1 MDEGLAFDYVIVGG
15 GSAGCVLA
23 GRLSEDPAVRVAL
36 LEAGG
41 DDRRWEVTVPAGLI
55 TTVPS
60 RRCNWALTT
69 EPQPGLN
76 GRRGFQPRGKVLGGS
91 SSINAMIYTRGQP
104 EDYDAWAA
112 QGAAGWGWAD
122 VLPWFRRAEGNERGA
137 DALHGADGPLNV
149 ADLRSPNP
157 VAARFVEAAVAAGWP
172 RNDDFNGPAQEGVG
186 FYQVTQKQGERWNAA
201 RAYLHPAMA
210 RPNLRVFTGAQARRV
225 LLDGGR
231 ATGVEAL
238 LDGQAQ
244 TLHARRE
251 VLLAAGAFHSPQL
264 LMLSGIGDGAELQR
278 HGIAVRHALPGVGRN
293 LQDHVDYVL
302 NVTTRSPD
310 TIGYS
315 LGAALK
321 LPGAIGQWRRER
333 RGLLTT
339 NFAESGGFLRVGAGA
354 TRPDVQLH
362 FVIGIVD
369 DHARKFHWGHGYSL
383 HVCVLRPQSAGSVRL
398 RSSDPAE
405 APVIDPAFLSN
416 PADAAL
422 LLAGAR
428 AARAIM
434 RQRAFD
440 PIRGRELYTEGV
452 EDDERLLQDIRNRA
466 DTIYHPVGTCRM
478 GQDALAVV
486 DPALRV
492 HGLQGLRVVDAS
504 VMPSLVSGNTNAP
517 TIMIAEKAAALMAG
531 RG

>member
-122 VLPWFRRAEGNERGA
+122 VLPWFRRAEANERGA

-172 RNDDFNGPAQEGVG
+172 RNADFNGAAQEGVG
-186 FYQVTQKQGERWNAA
+186 SYQVTQKNGERWNAA

-231 ATGVEAL
+231 ATGVEVL

-251 VLLAAGAFHSPQL
+251 VLLAAGASRAAAAHALRHRRRRRAAAPRHRRAPRAARRGPQPAGPRGL
-264 LMLSGIGDGAELQR
+264 RAQR
-278 HGIAVRHALPGVGRN
+278 HHPLARHHR
-293 LQDHVDYVL
+293 
-302 NVTTRSPD
+302 
-310 TIGYS
+310 
-315 LGAALK
+315 
-321 LPGAIGQWRRER
+321 
-333 RGLLTT
+333 
-339 NFAESGGFLRVGAGA
+339 
-354 TRPDVQLH
+354 
-362 FVIGIVD
+362 
-369 DHARKFHWGHGYSL
+369 
-383 HVCVLRPQSAGSVRL
+383 
-398 RSSDPAE
+398 
-405 APVIDPAFLSN
+405 
-416 PADAAL
+416 
-422 LLAGAR
+422 LLAG
-428 AARAIM
+428 
-434 RQRAFD
+434 
-440 PIRGRELYTEGV
+440 RG
-452 EDDERLLQDIRNRA
+452 A
-466 DTIYHPVGTCRM
+466 PSC
-478 GQDALAVV
+478 
-486 DPALRV
+486 PAPS
-492 HGLQGLRVVDAS
+492 AS
-504 VMPSLVSGNTNAP
+504 GGASG
-517 TIMIAEKAAALMAG
+517 AG
-531 RG
+531 C